1 MAEQSPSA
9 ATPQRST
16 ASAMGRLLGFV
27 APTGLL
33 TGILYYFGYVS
44 ARSFYM
50 YFGIPLSALDLPAS
64 HYFVQTTDTVFRPI
78 AAIAVIGLSVLVV
91 HQLLEAMSLRMAR
104 RTAQLMSWGL
114 VWTSVALASVGLV
127 GLGTGRGG
135 VLSAASLAGAAVLA
149 EYALWL
155 GRRTYTLGAL
165 VTTLATS
172 RTEVRRGIL
181 LAVVVVSVFWA
192 VTDLAHE
199 RGLERARIVESTLP
213 LQPQAVVYSVQELS
227 IPGTG
232 VQMQRLPAAE
242 GGATYLYN
250 GLRPLVY
257 AHDRWFLLPK
267 GWKKDNGDTVV
278 LIRDTST
285 SVRVD
290 LAPGR

>member
-1 MAEQSPSA
+1 
-9 ATPQRST
+9 
-16 ASAMGRLLGFV
+16 MGRLLGFV

-33 TGILYYFGYVS
+33 TGIFYYFGYVS
-44 ARSFYM
+44 ARSFYG

-64 HYFVQTTDTVFRPI
+64 HYFIQTTDTVFRPLATI
-78 AAIAVIGLSVLVV
+78 ALIGLAALVLHQVV
-91 HQLLEAMSLRMAR
+91 EARSATVGRRAARTTQRALVLGSL
-104 RTAQLMSWGL
+104 
-114 VWTSVALASVGLV
+114 ALAAVGLV
-127 GLGTGRGG
+127 GLYTGRGG
-135 VLSAASLAGAAVLA
+135 VLSAACLAGAAVLA
-149 EYALWL
+149 EYSLWL
-155 GRRTYTLGAL
+155 GLRTGILSVMVA
-165 VTTLATS
+165 TLARS
-172 RTEVRRGIL
+172 RAEIRRGML
-181 LAVVVVSVFWA
+181 LAVVVVAVFWA

-199 RGLERARIVESTLP
+199 RGLERARVVESTLP
-213 LQPQAVVYSVQELS
+213 VQPQAVVYSVHELS

-232 VQMQRLPAAE
+232 VQMRRLPAAE

-267 GWKKDNGDTVV
+267 GWKRDNGDTVV